1 MIVEQLESPTAV
13 YCGMMKYN
21 GVPIDRVLMQ
31 RKNAE
36 AIAKIEIIKAEIDS
50 ITGGVNIGAI
60 ASTAAFKK
68 YLYETLGLPV
78 LKTTEKNKEAAD
90 DAAMQMLK
98 EWCEKHKPEYVR
110 LFELIQEYRK
120 WGKLKST
127 YIDGY
132 FSHINDETYRI
143 HPDFMPLGTE
153 TGRFAARNPNLQNCF
168 DDRTEIL
175 TRRGF
180 VLFSDLSDGDEVA
193 QWENGDIY
201 FVRPTEFISYHYEG
215 NMVHLKNQHI
225 DILATPNHRCLLQ
238 NRKNNQYFTMPAESY
253 CSDAKQ
259 LQAGQFIFG
268 DKHLNVDE
276 ITLIA
281 ATQADG
287 YYHDGGIDF
296 SFIKARKYRRLLMAI
311 QHLGVPYSDYVKKD
325 GHVNI
330 RILKCDTTKMI
341 MDLLGKDK
349 TWGEWLLNYDRRTI
363 KAILNELPE
372 WDGCFVRG
380 NHYSSSVKINAD
392 WMQIL
397 YSLTGTRAHLRE
409 YHNGN
414 PNSKIN
420 YQVDITDRDYSL
432 TSNIQ
437 KSAIEYDGMVYC
449 VSVPSSYIVVRRGG
463 QVVITGN
470 CPRKT
475 NDPIGVRNFI
485 CATSGNILMSL
496 DFSQIELRVGAFYC
510 RDRKMLET
518 YRSGGDIHAQTT
530 SVIFSVPFEVAV
542 DKNAPDYKE
551 HRTIAKNCNFGVFYG
566 LFPKGLQQTL
576 KFKAGLDTSLDRCRE
591 IIANLKAG
599 YPGLTKWQEQTKK
612 RAQITCYAETWLGR
626 RRYLPGMLSDDWGRH
641 SFAERCAL
649 NTPIQ
654 GTAADILKAA
664 CARIVAGLPDRMWL
678 KPLLQ
683 IHDELVFEL
692 PIDKLDEAV
701 EFVKSCMEQQP
712 YPEFDVPIVAEAA
725 IGFRFGTM
733 TEWEDFIREREQV

>member
-21 GVPIDRVLMQ
+21 GVPMDKELMLTRQ
-31 RKNAE
+31 QE
-36 AIAKIEIIKAEIDS
+36 ADKKISDIRTAIDS
-50 ITGGVNIGAI
+50 ITGGVDIGAN

-68 YLYETLGLPV
+68 YLYTTLRLPV
-78 LKTTEKNKEAAD
+78 MKMTEKNQQAAN

-98 EWCEKHKPEYVR
+98 EWCENNKPEYVK
-110 LFELIQEYRK
+110 LFELVQDYRK

-132 FSHINDETYRI
+132 LSHINETTGCI
-143 HPDFMPLGTE
+143 HPEFMPLGTE
-153 TGRFAARNPNLQNCF
+153 TGRFAVRNPNLQ
-168 DDRTEIL
+168 T
-175 TRRGF
+175 
-180 VLFSDLSDGDEVA
+180 
-193 QWENGDIY
+193 
-201 FVRPTEFISYHYEG
+201 
-215 NMVHLKNQHI
+215 
-225 DILATPNHRCLLQ
+225 
-238 NRKNNQYFTMPAESY
+238 
-253 CSDAKQ
+253 
-259 LQAGQFIFG
+259 
-268 DKHLNVDE
+268 
-276 ITLIA
+276 
-281 ATQADG
+281 
-287 YYHDGGIDF
+287 
-296 SFIKARKYRRLLMAI
+296 
-311 QHLGVPYSDYVKKD
+311 
-325 GHVNI
+325 
-330 RILKCDTTKMI
+330 
-341 MDLLGKDK
+341 
-349 TWGEWLLNYDRRTI
+349 
-363 KAILNELPE
+363 
-372 WDGCFVRG
+372 
-380 NHYSSSVKINAD
+380 
-392 WMQIL
+392 
-397 YSLTGTRAHLRE
+397 
-409 YHNGN
+409 
-414 PNSKIN
+414 
-420 YQVDITDRDYSL
+420 
-432 TSNIQ
+432 
-437 KSAIEYDGMVYC
+437 
-449 VSVPSSYIVVRRGG
+449 
-463 QVVITGN
+463 

-485 CATSGNILMSL
+485 KASEGNVLMSL

-510 RDRKMLET
+510 RDKKMLET
-518 YRSGGDIHAQTT
+518 YRNGGDIHAQTT
-530 SVIFSVPFEVAV
+530 SVIYNVPFEVAV

-701 EFVKSCMEQQP
+701 EFVKACMEQQP

-725 IGFRFGTM
+725 IGLRFGNM
-733 TEWEDFIREREQV
+733 TEWEDFIREREQI